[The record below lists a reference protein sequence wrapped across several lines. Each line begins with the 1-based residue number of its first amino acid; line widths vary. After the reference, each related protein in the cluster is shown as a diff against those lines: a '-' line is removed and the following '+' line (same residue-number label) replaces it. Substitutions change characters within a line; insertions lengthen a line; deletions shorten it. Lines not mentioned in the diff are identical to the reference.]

1 MAISRV
7 SRTLVE
13 ARRKLIVA
21 WIIVRNNATPFI
33 SIPIDDDMNARF
45 DMVSYAKPSR
55 ERAADN
61 RITARSCSPSAK
73 RRVSQG

>member
-1 MAISRV
+1 
-7 SRTLVE
+7 
-13 ARRKLIVA
+13 
-21 WIIVRNNATPFI
+21 
-33 SIPIDDDMNARF
+33 MNARF